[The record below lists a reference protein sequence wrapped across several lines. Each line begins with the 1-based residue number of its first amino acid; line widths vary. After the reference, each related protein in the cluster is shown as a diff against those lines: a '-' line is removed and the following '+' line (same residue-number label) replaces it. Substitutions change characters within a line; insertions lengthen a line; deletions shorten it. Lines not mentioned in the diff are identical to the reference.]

1 MYTYKSVGMLR
12 ATFVEYC
19 TPLIVYRAFILWPQ
33 ITVRKI
39 YPYKLYMQ
47 YEVLTTLFSRCCG
60 INPHAYERE

>member
-39 YPYKLYMQ
+39 YPYKQYI